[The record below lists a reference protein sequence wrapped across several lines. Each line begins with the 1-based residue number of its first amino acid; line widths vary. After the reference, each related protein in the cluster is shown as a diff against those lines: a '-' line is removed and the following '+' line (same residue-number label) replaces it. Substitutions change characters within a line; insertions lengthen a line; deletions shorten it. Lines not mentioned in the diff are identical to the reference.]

1 MPSAR
6 HQCTL
11 LPYFICCGRLS
22 CYISR
27 WPKPWTPKV
36 LDDLNIWSEANT
48 SNDLHL
54 ARVSVSIKSVG
65 LDAVCEM
72 LNLTLKR
79 HQSEV

>member
-1 MPSAR
+1 M
-6 HQCTL
+6 
-11 LPYFICCGRLS
+11 
-22 CYISR
+22 
-27 WPKPWTPKV
+27 